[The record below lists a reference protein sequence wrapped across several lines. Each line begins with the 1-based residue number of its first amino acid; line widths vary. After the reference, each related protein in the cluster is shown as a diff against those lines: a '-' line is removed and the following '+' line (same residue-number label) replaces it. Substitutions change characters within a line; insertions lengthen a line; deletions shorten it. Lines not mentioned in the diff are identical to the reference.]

1 MLTLQKK
8 AYQELLE
15 EIGQMSK
22 KGKEKTN
29 KEMFE
34 KLLEKTTESGYLRKE
49 KHYEAAWR
57 IVRNADVKERDL
69 QQKTNKQFIY
79 MIRLL
84 LGYMQFYLGT
94 LDTSK
99 CDIEHNRGV
108 VSPPYTSISKI
119 LMTMNGGFFG
129 ETIRKL
135 CDSKKDATSIIINS
149 WKILQTL
156 LDLPKD
162 AWKIVNDTLG
172 LPEKKWKTF
181 KDKCGNG

>member
-1 MLTLQKK
+1 
-8 AYQELLE
+8 
-15 EIGQMSK
+15 
-22 KGKEKTN
+22 
-29 KEMFE
+29 MFE

-119 LMTMNGGFFG
+119 LMTMNGGFLG